1 MLVRSLLVFRSTH
14 PFLGYWTAKLVP
26 RVFSFS
32 AAILD
37 RKTALSSFRLQT
49 SLFLCA
55 KDGGTVKVGEKS
67 LHLSFCPIFT
77 ISYSCFF
84 PVIRLVSRDPRSACG
99 WGLFVW
105 QAKESE
111 EESRKCANVRIT
123 HNTLCSS
130 NPSPS
135 PPASPKCINCNTV
148 ILRRNWKKI
157 LIQNFWVIECSLLP
171 RVYCLAK
178 SLHHNKHFLRGWHNQ
193 KLESRGQSPDHLFVF
208 VPCSYSTRS
217 DDHCCRQ
224 PFLVS
229 SYQLPLSCQTGQ
241 TIIWNTTHI
250 RIIDKQ
256 AQFSHLSTTT
266 TTIFICTHSC
276 SKIYY

>member
-1 MLVRSLLVFRSTH
+1 M
-14 PFLGYWTAKLVP
+14 
-26 RVFSFS
+26 
-32 AAILD
+32 
-37 RKTALSSFRLQT
+37 
-49 SLFLCA
+49 
-55 KDGGTVKVGEKS
+55 
-67 LHLSFCPIFT
+67 
-77 ISYSCFF
+77 ISYTCFF

-105 QAKESE
+105 QANESE
-111 EESRKCANVRIT
+111 EESGKFANFRIT
-123 HNTLCSS
+123 HNTLCSP

-135 PPASPKCINCNTV
+135 PSPQKCINCNTV
-148 ILRRNWKKI
+148 IPRRNWKKNSYT
-157 LIQNFWVIECSLLP
+157 NFWVIECSLLP
-171 RVYCLAK
+171 WVYCLAK
-178 SLHHNKHFLRGWHNQ
+178 SFRRNKHFLRGWHNQ
-193 KLESRGQSPDHLFVF
+193 ELESRGQSPDQLFVF

-229 SYQLPLSCQTGQ
+229 SYPLPLSCQTGQ

-250 RIIDKQ
+250 RIIDKE
-256 AQFSHLSTTT
+256 AQFSHLSTT